1 MPASQKTPNYQ
12 LPVYAEDDITSYLQ
26 DYNPA
31 MQKIDTQMKANA
43 DAAASAQSDVDS
55 LETRV
60 QALEDAPAGV
70 TELDADTDVTGFDNG
85 YILVN
90 NNGKLGAIAPN
101 SGTTTDPNAIHASG
115 GGTFSASEEIGSA
128 GPYNIVVDE
137 EPAGVPITSDDV
149 TIPES
154 ATAFSGQTVTEALE
168 SLSEGESSG
177 AAAENVSYNNAD
189 SGLTATNVQDA
200 IDEINEKA
208 GSNYNTIGNERL
220 MGCFLCKVGQNNPGN
235 VFAMPYST
243 APYVA
248 SGKSKTYILCAVYSD
263 SDSLK
268 SETVFK
274 NSSGPW
280 VNSAGV
286 KNVFFVFLDKD
297 GNEAGSRVSIK
308 DNSSN
313 TVSVQHN
320 TTSKIIY
327 LAIVYSNE

>member
-31 MQKIDTQMKANA
+31 MRKIDTQMKANA
-43 DAAASAQSDVDS
+43 DAAANAQSDVDS

-115 GGTFSASEEIGSA
+115 GGTFSASEGIGST

-154 ATAFSGQTVTEALE
+154 ATAFGGQTVTEALE
-168 SLSEGESSG
+168 SLSEIDVS
-177 AAAENVSYNNAD
+177 AKDVSYD
-189 SGLTATNVQDA
+189 T
-200 IDEINEKA
+200 
-208 GSNYNTIGNERL
+208 
-220 MGCFLCKVGQNNPGN
+220 
-235 VFAMPYST
+235 
-243 APYVA
+243 
-248 SGKSKTYILCAVYSD
+248 
-263 SDSLK
+263 SDSLISSTSVNTVK
-268 SETVFK
+268 KALDTLSPIYKLAESLYIGFLQSAVGHTCAPAMFGDANIGNVGQYAGFASQPMYIKQYTDEPEET
-274 NSSGPW
+274 
-280 VNSAGV
+280 VNSA
-286 KNVFFVFLDKD
+286 NIFLSKKLKP
-297 GNEAGSRVSIK
+297 VSP
-308 DNSSN
+308 N
-313 TVSVQHN
+313 T
-320 TTSKIIY
+320 KIICKFLQVSDDAELGSFEIPAGVDGTVVPTTAANLPVAKWFY
-327 LAIVYSNE
+327 CYVTGDQSV